1 MSTSPRPPT
10 GDPRLIWNVLL
21 SPQILP
27 AVAVC
32 DERGIFAALG
42 AGGLSA
48 GEIAAR
54 LRLTDEWAEVLLGAA
69 AALQLVRVMDGR
81 FHLTDSA
88 RSFLLPESPFYAGA
102 ALRRFA
108 ARDGAALGRLHR
120 ALENTG
126 PNLERYEVREW
137 QPGDLD
143 PAQVEEG
150 LRTLHSLSY
159 PSALAMAASVD
170 PRQIHR
176 VLDIAGGAGS
186 FAIALTL
193 RHPEVR
199 CTVAELPVVCP
210 MTQRFI
216 ERYGAADR
224 VNTIPL
230 NMFYEDWPRGYDAVL
245 LSSVLHDWDLPRRM
259 ELLRRAFAALPV
271 GGQILI
277 HEQLLSDAADGP
289 FGAALFSLDMRVG
302 TLGKQFTAAELG
314 RALVEA
320 GFADVSVVNTYGY
333 FSLICARKR

>member
-1 MSTSPRPPT
+1 M
-10 GDPRLIWNVLL
+10 IWNVLL

-32 DERGIFAALG
+32 DERGIFAALAAG
-42 AGGLSA
+42 ALSTS
-48 GEIAAR
+48 EIAAR
-54 LRLTDEWAEVLLGAA
+54 LTLTEEWAEVLLGAA

-81 FHLTDSA
+81 FHLTDCA
-88 RSFLLPESPFYAGA
+88 RSFLLAESPFYAGA

-108 ARDGAALGRLHR
+108 TRDGAALGRLHR
-120 ALENTG
+120 AMENSG
-126 PNLERYEVREW
+126 PSIERYEVREW

-143 PAQVEEG
+143 PLQVEEG

-159 PSALAMAASVD
+159 PAALAMAGSVD
-170 PRQIHR
+170 LRQIHR
-176 VLDIAGGAGS
+176 VLDVAGGAGS
-186 FAIALTL
+186 FAIALAQ

-210 MTQRFI
+210 MAQRFI
-216 ERYGAADR
+216 EHYGVADR
-224 VNTIPL
+224 VDTVPL

-259 ELLRRAFAALPV
+259 QLLRRAFAALPV

-289 FGAALFSLDMRVG
+289 FGPALFSLDMRVG
-302 TLGKQFTAAELG
+302 TLGKQFTAPELRG
-314 RALVEA
+314 ALTEVGFTDA
-320 GFADVSVVNTYGY
+320 GVVNTFGY
-333 FSLICARKR
+333 FSLMSARKR